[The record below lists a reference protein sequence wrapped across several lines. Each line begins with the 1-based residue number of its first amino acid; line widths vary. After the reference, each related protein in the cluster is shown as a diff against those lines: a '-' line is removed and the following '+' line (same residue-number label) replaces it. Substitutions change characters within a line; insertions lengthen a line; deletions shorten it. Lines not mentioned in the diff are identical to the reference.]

1 MFIRLRE
8 SSAGFAGFT
17 DWFGWGASVT
27 KGARKM
33 PIWVYLIGFCVGWF
47 VVCRVRGLIGSI
59 FCDVPVSEVL
69 ADLLPLWR
77 LLEAEIVAITVPQL
91 QLPSIGI
98 QADTKEAIEIDD
110 KEIQT
115 EPVAPVAVATVV
127 VQTDLSLLN
136 NADRDLLE
144 GIQDKV

>member
-1 MFIRLRE
+1 
-8 SSAGFAGFT
+8 
-17 DWFGWGASVT
+17 
-27 KGARKM
+27 M